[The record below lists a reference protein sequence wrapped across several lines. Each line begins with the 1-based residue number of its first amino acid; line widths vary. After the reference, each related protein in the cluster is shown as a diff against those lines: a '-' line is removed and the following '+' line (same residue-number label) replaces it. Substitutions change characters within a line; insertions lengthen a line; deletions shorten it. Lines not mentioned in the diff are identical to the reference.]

1 MFCAMDYS
9 WEFVVWALVLIV
21 LIKNQTM
28 TIYYMKFTYFY
39 CVFMGI
45 VTLLIPYYL
54 LHVRNVKNF
63 L

>member
-1 MFCAMDYS
+1 MFSEMSYS

-21 LIKNQTM
+21 LLKNQQKTV
-28 TIYYMKFTYFY
+28 YYLKFTYFY
-39 CVFMGI
+39 CAFMGI

-63 L
+63 

>member
-1 MFCAMDYS
+1 MAYS
-9 WEFVVWALVLIV
+9 WEFVIWALVLIV
-21 LIKNQTM
+21 LFKNQQK

-39 CVFMGI
+39 VVFMGI
-45 VTLLIPYYL
+45 TTLLIPYYL